1 MPAHFSC
8 QYTGNSPR
16 VPLKRLRHYTASL
29 LKELNLADHQVNIW
43 LTNDQEIAK
52 LNSVYRKKN
61 KPTNVL
67 AFPFSYEKNDHIGD
81 LPQGHLGDLAISIQT
96 AAVEAEQ
103 YSQAF
108 CFRMCWL
115 ITHGILHLHGYDHER
130 SQEDERI
137 MQKKEEELLTQLYH
151 QRSHIMPQ
159 LAINVDHVCTLRQA
173 RGGVEPDPVL
183 AASIC
188 EMAGASGIV
197 VHLREDR
204 RHIQDSDLYMLR
216 KTVKTKLNLE
226 MGANP
231 EIIDIAL
238 DVVPDMITLV
248 PEKRQELT
256 TEGGLDVISQQ
267 KKLAKVIKK
276 FNKAE
281 IPVSIFVDPDL
292 DQIRASHE
300 VGATFVEIHTGK
312 YADAPSEKSQHHEFE
327 LITSAADEAYQLG
340 LVVNGGHGL
349 NYHNTG
355 RIASLDAL
363 EELSIG
369 HAVISRAVFTG
380 LEKAVRDMLDIIRHG
395 TMQIY

>member
-1 MPAHFSC
+1 MPVHIAS
-8 QYTGNSPR
+8 QYTT
-16 VPLKRLRHYTASL
+16 RHHHSNIKYIRQYTNSL
-29 LKELNLADHQVNIW
+29 LLELGLADREVGIL
-43 LTNDQEIAK
+43 LTDDQEIAK
-52 LNSVYRKKN
+52 LNAKYRDKN
-61 KPTNVL
+61 SPTNVL
-67 AFPFSYEKNDHIGD
+67 AFPFSYEHSNEIAAFPH
-81 LPQGHLGDLAISIQT
+81 QQLGDLVISTDTASEEAIKYKQSIS
-96 AAVEAEQ
+96 
-103 YSQAF
+103 Y
-108 CFRMCWL
+108 RMCWL
-115 ITHGILHLHGYDHER
+115 ITHGVLHLHGYDHER
-130 SQEDERI
+130 SSEDERL
-137 MQKKEEELLTQLYH
+137 MQAKEQELLNKLFH
-151 QRSHIMPQ
+151 ERSHTMPQ
-159 LAINVDHVCTLRQA
+159 LAINVDHVSTLRQA
-173 RGGVEPDPVL
+173 RGGSEPDPIL

-188 EMAGASGIV
+188 ELAGASGIV

-204 RHIQDSDLYMLR
+204 RHIQDSDVYLLR

-267 KKLAKVIKK
+267 KKLAKVVKK
-276 FNKAE
+276 FNKAN

-292 DQIRASHE
+292 DQIRASHDI
-300 VGATFVEIHTGK
+300 GAKFVEIHTGR
-312 YADAPSEKSQHHEFE
+312 YCDAESEEIQNQEFE
-327 LITSAADEAYQLG
+327 LIASAADEAYQLG

-349 NYHNTG
+349 DYHNTG
-355 RIASLDAL
+355 RIASLDAM

-380 LEKAVRDMLDIIRHG
+380 LEKAVKDMLDIIRHG